1 MPAKSLSQQRTASM
15 ALRVKDG
22 KMQLGNVRPEGFRN
36 AVSSMMSMSRDELMK
51 MARSR
56 RGMLASS
63 ERES

>member
-1 MPAKSLSQQRTASM
+1 MPAKSRSQQRTAGV
-15 ALRVKDG
+15 ALQVKEGRMRLQDV
-22 KMQLGNVRPEGFRN
+22 QPQGFRN
-36 AVSSMMSMSRDELMK
+36 AVESMMSMSRDELTK